1 MSDQT
6 ELRMNLVAIKR
17 VDPYAKDV
25 VNSSAHV
32 AFYTFNTDTEENEW
46 EKTDIEGALF
56 IYARNAEP
64 YRSIFI
70 NNRLNTN
77 SLVEPITAQI
87 ELQSQA
93 PFLLYRN
100 ERSRIRGFWFYNS
113 SECDRIG
120 DIIGRLIKECCNN
133 LVNTSNNNVISQKT
147 EIMKNT
153 ANKSQ
158 NNIDIFSMLTKA
170 QEEFNNSTHQ
180 VRIKFIHLSC

>member
-1 MSDQT
+1 
-6 ELRMNLVAIKR
+6 
-17 VDPYAKDV
+17 

-32 AFYTFNTDTEENEW
+32 AFYTFNTEENEW

-56 IYARNAEP
+56 IYARSAEP
-64 YRSIFI
+64 YYSIFI

-87 ELQSQA
+87 ELQSQP

-100 ERSRIRGFWFYNS
+100 ERSRIRGFWFYNQ

-120 DIIGRLIKECCNN
+120 NIIGRLIKESSNN
-133 LVNTSNNNVISQKT
+133 NIVNNNNVICEKP
-147 EIMKNT
+147 EAMKNK

-158 NNIDIFSMLTKA
+158 NNGIDIFTMLTKA
-170 QEEFNNSTHQ
+170 QEEFNNSNNQ
-180 VRIKFIHLSC
+180 VRHSEQTNNKTYEQFI